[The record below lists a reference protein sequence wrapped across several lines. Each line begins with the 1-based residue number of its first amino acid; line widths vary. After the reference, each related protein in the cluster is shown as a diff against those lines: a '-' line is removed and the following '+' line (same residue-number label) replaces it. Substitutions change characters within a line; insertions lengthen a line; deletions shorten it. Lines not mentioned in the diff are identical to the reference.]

1 MIVTLNNK
9 CNLTRQEF
17 LSYKKQLQQIKTDVT
32 LILCPCSLFLNDIDL
47 DNIKIGAQ
55 NVSCTECGSYT
66 GEISAT
72 QLKSMNVSYCIVGH
86 SERRK
91 YQQETDREI
100 NEKIKNLLKVN
111 IIPILC
117 VGEEKEERQK
127 QIEKQVITKD
137 LEEATQ
143 GLSEEEKSKII
154 IAYEPIWSIGT
165 GIIPQIREIDDVVEL
180 MKDKFPNNKILYGG
194 SANEENIETLNQISK
209 IDGYLVGG
217 LSLKPE
223 QLKIFLKKLKK

>member
-1 MIVTLNNK
+1 
-9 CNLTRQEF
+9 
-17 LSYKKQLQQIKTDVT
+17 
-32 LILCPCSLFLNDIDL
+32 
-47 DNIKIGAQ
+47 
-55 NVSCTECGSYT
+55 
-66 GEISAT
+66 
-72 QLKSMNVSYCIVGH
+72 MNVSYCIVGH

-91 YQQETDREI
+91 YQQETNREI